1 MTQPGQ
7 VVFSKMEEVVFGKP
21 ELMSLCRKAGLRLE
35 REWASTPYDVHAV
48 TGHHSSTQT
57 YLFAR

>member
-1 MTQPGQ
+1 M
-7 VVFSKMEEVVFGKP
+7 VFGKP
-21 ELMSLCRKAGLRLE
+21 ELMALCREAGLRLE
-35 REWASTPYDVHAV
+35 REWVSTPYDVHDV